1 MGFTR
6 REFLRLLPSLGLTA
20 EEEGRY
26 RAALGRG
33 EVLLELGEEGRRRL
47 GSFTLP
53 ELPILL
59 EFRDCGEAEMKEFLG
74 RFDRLYQRGGG

>member
-20 EEEGRY
+20 EGEGRY
-26 RAALGRG
+26 RAALGGG
-33 EVLLELGEEGRRRL
+33 EVILELGEQGVRRL

-53 ELPILL
+53 ELPILIQ
-59 EFRDCGEAEMKEFLG
+59 FRDCDESAVEGFLR